1 MEYIYSIILGIAMA
15 VDCMCVGISD
25 GILENNMKKW
35 KIFFISI
42 LFGFMQGLMPLLGY
56 LLGNFVKTQ
65 TSSFPWDK
73 IIPYISFAIL
83 LLLGLKAIIEAV
95 IEQRKEKKKELIGKN
110 PDIESEKKSDKGEE
124 NKKLKIV
131 EILVQSVATSIDAFT
146 IGFTFIENDA
156 LYSYITF
163 GIIAVVTFGLT
174 ITMIILGKMIGEKVS
189 KYAPYISGVIFI
201 ALAIKFLITAI
212 V

>member
-1 MEYIYSIILGIAMA
+1 MEYIYSVILGVAMA

-35 KIFFISI
+35 KILFISI

-56 LLGNFVKTQ
+56 LLGNFVKEH

-73 IIPYISFAIL
+73 VIPYISFVIL
-83 LLLGLKAIIEAV
+83 LILGLKAIIETI
-95 IEQRKEKKKELIGKN
+95 IEQSKEKKKQLTGNN
-110 PDIESEKKSDKGEE
+110 PDINDNKEADKETK
-124 NKKLKIV
+124 NLKIT

-146 IGFTFIENDA
+146 VGFTFIEEKNT
-156 LYSYITF
+156 LYTFITF
-163 GIIAVVTFGLT
+163 GIIAIVTFGLT
-174 ITMIILGKMIGEKVS
+174 VTMIILGKKIGEKVS
-189 KYAPYISGVIFI
+189 KYAPYISGIIFI
-201 ALAIKFLITAI
+201 ALAIKFLIGAI